1 MKRVRQ
7 RKLVRRTA
15 ITRNVAVTDVRLH
28 KPVLTDARL
37 TVVKAAAAMSA
48 RSVTMTTVT
57 TGRRSVFRLT
67 PAAQLI
73 TMTARANVR
82 PGPASPV
89 TINPATVVSAPRLVK
104 IRPRFRRMPR
114 LSNQTARPAVR
125 LIPS

>member
-15 ITRNVAVTDVRLH
+15 ITRNAAVTDVRLH

-37 TVVKAAAAMSA
+37 TAVRAAAAMFA

-57 TGRRSVFRLT
+57 TGRRSVFRPM
-67 PAAQLI
+67 PAAQA
-73 TMTARANVR
+73 TSATARANVR

-89 TINPATVVSAPRLVK
+89 TINPAAAVSAPRLVK
-104 IRPRFRRMPR
+104 IRPRFRQMPR